1 MRITILS
8 NLSYQII
15 PETENMVEVDE
26 TLLQRI
32 GIDKQFDENGNI
44 IDYVREKT
52 KEEQIEELKQK
63 LAETDYVCLKFVD
76 GEITQAEYAET
87 WKKRKQ
93 WREEI
98 NKLEK
103 EI

>member
-1 MRITILS
+1 MEQTKD
-8 NLSYQII
+8 NLINSLI
-15 PETENMVEVDE
+15 V
-26 TLLQRI
+26 TLP
-32 GIDKQFDENGNI
+32 D
-44 IDYVREKT
+44 DYNLP
-52 KEEQIEELKQK
+52 ISELKQK

-76 GEITQAEYAET
+76 GELTQAEYAET
-87 WKKRKQ
+87 WQKRKQ

>member
-1 MRITILS
+1 MFYVKFDKNGYIS
-8 NLSYQII
+8 EFVEK
-15 PETENMVEVDE
+15 ETENYIAVPNLNCRLVNGNIVDE
-26 TLLQRI
+26 TNKILKLEEKQKRI
-32 GIDKQFDENGNI
+32 A
-44 IDYVREKT
+44 
-52 KEEQIEELKQK
+52 ELKQK

-76 GEITQAEYAET
+76 GELTQAEYAET
-87 WKKRKQ
+87 WQKRKQ

>member
-1 MRITILS
+1 MKYL
-8 NLSYQII
+8 
-15 PETENMVEVDE
+15 
-26 TLLQRI
+26 
-32 GIDKQFDENGNI
+32 FNGNEISQNELQNYRPLEYSDDFQTI
-44 IDYVREKT
+44 ILRELT
-52 KEEQIEELKQK
+52 NEEKISELKQK
-63 LAETDYVCLKFVD
+63 LAETDYKCLKFVD

-87 WKKRKQ
+87 WQKRKQ

>member
-1 MRITILS
+1 MI
-8 NLSYQII
+8 NL
-15 PETENMVEVDE
+15 TN
-26 TLLQRI
+26 
-32 GIDKQFDENGNI
+32 
-44 IDYVREKT
+44 
-52 KEEQIEELKQK
+52 EQIAQELELGKKLKKISELKQK
-63 LAETDYVCLKFVD
+63 LAETDYKCLKFVD

-87 WKKRKQ
+87 WQKRKQ